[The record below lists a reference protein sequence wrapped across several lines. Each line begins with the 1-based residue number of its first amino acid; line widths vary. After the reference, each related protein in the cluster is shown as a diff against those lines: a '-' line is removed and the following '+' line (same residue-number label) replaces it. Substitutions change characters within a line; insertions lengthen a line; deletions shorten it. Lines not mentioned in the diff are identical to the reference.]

1 MRKMF
6 ITTAVTRW
14 PSPSGT
20 NLQNKTETEMNKK
33 NYNAKP
39 FSIFMSY
46 IAGHKK
52 LFGID
57 MLCALLV
64 ALIDLIFPYVSRYSM
79 KVMLPNKLYATFFTV
94 MAVMVLAYVL
104 KAGLYYVITVIGHK
118 MGVLVESD
126 MRRDVFTHMQSLSF
140 SYYDHNRTGVLMS
153 RITSD
158 LFEITELAHHG
169 PENIVICTLTIVGA
183 LAVMF
188 AMQWQLA
195 LVITLALP
203 LCAWFTIKQRIKMK
217 EANIEVKRKTAEIYS
232 AIESSISGIRT
243 AKAFANEDQESD
255 KFDRANEM
263 FRGSKVEYYKS
274 MGLFNSGME
283 FTTGIVQVVVIAVG
297 GLLIMQNK
305 MNYIDLITFS
315 LYVSTFVSPVRKL
328 TQFAELYMQGTAGF
342 ARFLEVMRTEPTI
355 KDAPD
360 AMELGAV
367 EGKIDY
373 NHVSFNYGNGI
384 PVLSDVDLHI
394 AAGQCL
400 AVVGPSGGGKTTLCQ
415 LLPRFYDVC
424 EGSVT
429 VDGIDVRHV
438 TQASLRRNIGVIQQ
452 DVFMFAGT
460 IRENIRYGRPDATDK
475 EIVEAAVRAQIHSEI
490 MEMPDGYDSYIG
502 ERGVMLSGGQ
512 KQRISIARVFLKNP
526 KILILDEATSALD
539 TVTEQR
545 IQASLDELSE
555 GRTTI
560 IIAHRLSTVK
570 NADVIAVVEGEHIV
584 EMGSHSELMAK
595 NGEYAALCRA
605 QQIEKG
611 EESC

>member
-1 MRKMF
+1 MF

-169 PENIVICTLTIVGA
+169 PENIMICTLTIVGA
-183 LAVMF
+183 VAVMF

-263 FRGSKVEYYKS
+263 FRGSKVEYYKL

>member
-1 MRKMF
+1 MF

-20 NLQNKTETEMNKK
+20 NLQNKKETEMNKK

-39 FSIFMSY
+39 FGIFMSY

-188 AMQWQLA
+188 VMQWQLA

-255 KFDRANEM
+255 KFDHANEL

-460 IRENIRYGRPDATDK
+460 IRENIRYGRPDATDE

>member
-1 MRKMF
+1 MC
-6 ITTAVTRW
+6 ITIAVTRW

-104 KAGLYYVITVIGHK
+104 KSGLYYVITVIGHK

-460 IRENIRYGRPDATDK
+460 IRENIRYGRPDATDE

>member
-1 MRKMF
+1 MF

-255 KFDRANEM
+255 KFDHANEL

-297 GLLIMQNK
+297 GLLIMREK

-460 IRENIRYGRPDATDK
+460 IRENIRYGRPDATDE

-490 MEMPDGYDSYIG
+490 MEIPDGYDSYIG

>member
-1 MRKMF
+1 MF

-57 MLCALLV
+57 MLGALLV

-94 MAVMVLAYVL
+94 MAIMVLAYVL

-243 AKAFANEDQESD
+243 AKAFANENQESD
-255 KFDRANEM
+255 KFDRANEL

-297 GLLIMQNK
+297 GLLIMREK

-360 AMELGAV
+360 AVELKTT
-367 EGKIDY
+367 EGRIDY

-394 AAGQCL
+394 APGQCL

-424 EGSVT
+424 GGSVE
-429 VDGIDVRHV
+429 VDGVDVRRV

-460 IRENIRYGRPDATDK
+460 IRENIRYGRPEATDE

-605 QQIEKG
+605 QQIETG

>member
-1 MRKMF
+1 MF

-94 MAVMVLAYVL
+94 MAIMVLAYVL

-255 KFDRANEM
+255 KFDRANEL

-297 GLLIMQNK
+297 GLLIMREK

-394 AAGQCL
+394 APGQCL

-424 EGSVT
+424 EGSVE

-460 IRENIRYGRPDATDK
+460 IRENIRYGRPDATDE

>member
-1 MRKMF
+1 MF

-217 EANIEVKRKTAEIYS
+217 EANIEVKRKKAEIYS

-460 IRENIRYGRPDATDK
+460 IRENIRYGRPDATDE

>member
-1 MRKMF
+1 MF

-126 MRRDVFTHMQSLSF
+126 MRRAVFTHMQSLSF

-169 PENIVICTLTIVGA
+169 PENIMICTLTIVGA

-460 IRENIRYGRPDATDK
+460 IRENIRYGRPDATDE

>member
-1 MRKMF
+1 MF

-217 EANIEVKRKTAEIYS
+217 EANIEVKSKTAEIYS

-460 IRENIRYGRPDATDK
+460 IRENIRYGRPDATDE

-584 EMGSHSELMAK
+584 EMGSHSDLMAK

>member
-1 MRKMF
+1 MF
-6 ITTAVTRW
+6 ITTAATRW

-94 MAVMVLAYVL
+94 MAIMVLAYVL

-243 AKAFANEDQESD
+243 AKAFANENQESD
-255 KFDRANEM
+255 KFDRANEL

-297 GLLIMQNK
+297 GLLIMREK

-342 ARFLEVMRTEPTI
+342 ARFLEVMRTRPTI
-355 KDAPD
+355 EDAPD
-360 AMELGAV
+360 AIELETT
-367 EGKIDY
+367 EGRVDY
-373 NHVSFNYGNGI
+373 NHVSFHYGNGV
-384 PVLSDVDLHI
+384 PVLTDINLHI
-394 AAGQCL
+394 KPGECL

-424 EGSVT
+424 EGSVE
-429 VDGIDVRHV
+429 VDGVDVRHV

-460 IRENIRYGRPDATDK
+460 IRENIRYGRPEATDE